1 VVVGAIVLVDVVKV
15 VVVVED
21 VVVVGGPV
29 VVVMRDAAPLE
40 QAATRIDTARR
51 RGLIPSGAKCRPA
64 DILERCLAR

>member
-29 VVVMRDAAPLE
+29 VVGMRAPAPLE
-40 QAATRIDTARR
+40 QATARIDTARR
-51 RGLIPSGAKCRPA
+51 RDLIASGAKCRPA
-64 DILERCLAR
+64 DILKRCLAR